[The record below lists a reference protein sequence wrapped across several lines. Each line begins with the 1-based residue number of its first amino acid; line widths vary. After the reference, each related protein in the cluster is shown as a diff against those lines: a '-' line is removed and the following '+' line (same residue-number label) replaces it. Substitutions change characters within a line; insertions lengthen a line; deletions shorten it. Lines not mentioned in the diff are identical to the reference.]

1 MTLRM
6 VGFVVARLRL
16 FLIFC
21 LFASP
26 AFAQSPYVSAAVG
39 LDVQRSDR
47 FEAQGGNDTSGDGEA
62 IAFSIRVGT
71 AVGDR
76 WGVELGFTRPST
88 IERESS
94 YGYPIPLLAAL
105 TATTT
110 AANVPSSLIAPLP
123 IFESS
128 TRIERRNTT
137 LDAVAWVS
145 QPVGA
150 RVELVYLGG
159 LAFSRV
165 VEDLDFQFVR
175 RIATIVVPNSTRTI
189 TYGVGP
195 VAGLEGRIS
204 LTDHVRL
211 VPGVR
216 LLTIAGSGSDGWLLR
231 ATTGLAW
238 HF

>member
-1 MTLRM
+1 L
-6 VGFVVARLRL
+6 L
-16 FLIFC
+16 LILG
-21 LFASP
+21 LFAPP
-26 AFAQSPYVSAAVG
+26 AFAQSPYVGAAVG
-39 LDVQRSDR
+39 LDMLRSDR
-47 FEAQGGNDTSGDGEA
+47 VDAPGGRDAAGDGEA
-62 IAFSIRVGT
+62 IAFSIRLGT

-76 WGVELGFTRPST
+76 WGVELGFTRPSK
-88 IERESS
+88 IERESTL
-94 YGYPIPLLAAL
+94 GYPIPLLAAL
-105 TATTT
+105 TASTTNVPT
-110 AANVPSSLIAPLP
+110 TISVPSSLIAPIP

-145 QPVGA
+145 QPVGG
-150 RVELVYLGG
+150 RVDLVYLGG

-165 VEDLDFQFVR
+165 VEDLEFQFTR
-175 RIATIVVPNSTRTI
+175 RIATIVIPNSTRTI

-195 VAGLEGRIS
+195 VAGIEGRIA

-216 LLTIAGSGSDGWLLR
+216 LHSISGSGTDGWLLR
-231 ATTGLAW
+231 ATAGLAW